1 MDWSARS
8 IGLRVGGHRGTSAR
22 APENTVAAFELSV
35 ADGALY
41 VETDIR
47 QTADGA
53 LVVMH
58 DATVDRTTD
67 GHGPIAG
74 LNLAEV
80 LRLDAGAW
88 YGPDFSGQ
96 RVMRFDDF
104 LRWVEGQSGFGAAI
118 EVKAAGIG
126 GEVARRA
133 WASPSREHLAIYS
146 FLPNEIVAAKA
157 AAPDVP
163 CVLLLRLDDDPAL
176 VVDRI
181 TACHADGA
189 DVPWQWNAVDLIA
202 AMRDRNWLVGGGSA
216 AGDQAAR
223 ELLDLGVDMIDT
235 DDPAAMLATAGR
247 LQAD

>member
-8 IGLRVGGHRGTSAR
+8 VGLRVGGHRGTSAR

-35 ADGALY
+35 ADGAVY

-67 GHGPIAG
+67 GHGPVAG
-74 LNLAEV
+74 LNLADV
-80 LRLDAGAW
+80 LKLDAGAW
-88 YGPDFSGQ
+88 YGPDFRGQ
-96 RVMRFDDF
+96 RVMQFDEF
-104 LRWVEGQSGFGAAI
+104 LRWVEGQRGFGAAI

-133 WASPSREHLAIYS
+133 WASPSREHFAIYS
-146 FLPNEIVAAKA
+146 FLPHEIVAAKA
-157 AAPDVP
+157 AEPDLQ

-181 TACHADGA
+181 SACHADGA
-189 DVPWQWNAVDLIA
+189 DVPWQWKAIDLIA

-247 LQAD
+247 LRAD

>member
-35 ADGALY
+35 SDGAVY

-67 GHGPIAG
+67 GHGPIAD
-74 LNLAEV
+74 LSLAEV

-88 YGPDFSGQ
+88 YAPDFRGQ
-96 RVMRFDDF
+96 RVMEFDEF
-104 LRWVEGQSGFGAAI
+104 LRWVEGQRGFGAAI

-133 WASPSREHLAIYS
+133 WASLSREQFAIYS
-146 FLPNEIVAAKA
+146 FLPNEILAAKA
-157 AAPDVP
+157 AEPDLP

-189 DVPWQWNAVDLIA
+189 DVPWQWKAVDLIA

-216 AGDQAAR
+216 DGDQAAR

-247 LQAD
+247 LRAD

>member
-41 VETDIR
+41 AETDIR

-67 GHGPIAG
+67 GHGPVAG
-74 LNLAEV
+74 LNLAD
-80 LRLDAGAW
+80 LLKLDAGAW
-88 YGPDFSGQ
+88 YGHDFRGQ
-96 RVMRFDDF
+96 RVMQFDEF

-133 WASPSREHLAIYS
+133 WASPSREHFAIYS
-146 FLPNEIVAAKA
+146 FLPNEIVAGKG
-157 AAPDVP
+157 APP
-163 CVLLLRLDDDPAL
+163 GTHRLR
-176 VVDRI
+176 
-181 TACHADGA
+181 
-189 DVPWQWNAVDLIA
+189 
-202 AMRDRNWLVGGGSA
+202 
-216 AGDQAAR
+216 
-223 ELLDLGVDMIDT
+223 
-235 DDPAAMLATAGR
+235 
-247 LQAD
+247 

>member
-8 IGLRVGGHRGTSAR
+8 VGLRVGGHRGTSAR

-35 ADGALY
+35 ADGAVY

-74 LNLAEV
+74 LSLAEV

-88 YGPDFSGQ
+88 YGPDFGGQ
-96 RVMRFDDF
+96 RVMQFDEF
-104 LRWVEGQSGFGAAI
+104 LRWVEGRRGFGAAI

-133 WASPSREHLAIYS
+133 WASPSREHFAIYS

-157 AAPDVP
+157 AQPDLQ

-181 TACHADGA
+181 SACHADGA
-189 DVPWQWNAVDLIA
+189 DVPWQWKAIDLIA

-247 LQAD
+247 LRAD

>member
-1 MDWSARS
+1 LDWSKRS

-35 ADGALY
+35 ADGAVY

-67 GHGPIAG
+67 GHGPIAD
-74 LNLAEV
+74 LSLAEV
-80 LRLDAGAW
+80 VRLDAGAW
-88 YGPDFSGQ
+88 YAPDFRGQ
-96 RVMRFDDF
+96 RVMQFDEF
-104 LRWVEGQSGFGAAI
+104 LRWVEGQRGFGAAI

-133 WASPSREHLAIYS
+133 WASPSREHFAIYS
-146 FLPNEIVAAKA
+146 FLPNEILAAKA
-157 AAPDVP
+157 AEPDVP

-202 AMRDRNWLVGGGSA
+202 TMRDRNWLVGGGSA
-216 AGDQAAR
+216 DGDQAAR

-247 LQAD
+247 LRAD

>member
-8 IGLRVGGHRGTSAR
+8 VGLRVGGHRGTSAR
-22 APENTVAAFELSV
+22 APENTLAAFELSV
-35 ADGALY
+35 ADGGVY

-47 QTADGA
+47 ATADGA

-67 GHGPIAG
+67 GHGPIAQMT
-74 LNLAEV
+74 LDEV
-80 LRLDAGAW
+80 TRLDAGRW
-88 YGPDFSGQ
+88 YGPNFRGQ
-96 RVMRFDDF
+96 KVLQFDEF
-104 LRWVEGQSGFGAAI
+104 LRWVEGQRGFGAAI

-133 WASPSREHLAIYS
+133 WASSARSRLAIYS
-146 FLPNEIVAAKA
+146 FLPDEIVAAKA
-157 AAPDVP
+157 AVPDLP

-181 TACHADGA
+181 EACHADGA
-189 DVPWQWNAVDLIA
+189 DVPWQWNAVELIA
-202 AMRDRNWLVGGGSA
+202 AMRERNWLVGGGSA
-216 AGDQAAR
+216 AGDQAAQ

-235 DDPAAMLATAGR
+235 DDPAAMLATAAR
-247 LQAD
+247 LKAN